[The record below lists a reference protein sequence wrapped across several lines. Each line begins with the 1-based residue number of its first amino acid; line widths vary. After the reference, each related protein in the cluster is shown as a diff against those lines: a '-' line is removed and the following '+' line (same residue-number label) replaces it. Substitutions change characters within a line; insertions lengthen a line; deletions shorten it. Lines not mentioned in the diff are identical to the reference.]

1 MKVLIKETLS
11 KHKFKDLN
19 GYLIC
24 TDCILARTGKQ
35 SYRRNEVFAT
45 DDISEIEIDRPYEEV
60 FNAKTLASFENVPLC
75 KDHPDEDVTPEN
87 HNSYSVGFVR
97 NIRQGK
103 DNNTDVIIGDLVITD
118 SDVIELV
125 ENGEYCELSCGYNT
139 DIIGDDK
146 EGYKQTNIRGNHVA
160 LCQQGR
166 AGNARIVDSKLK
178 LNYSRLDSFQEDNL
192 KSKFNNYHVKFS
204 YDRNG
209 DNYILDGKKEDIV
222 RAIKNIFG
230 SDTSNLNFYD
240 SVKDEDIFKVDVSLA
255 EDRDVSRFITEAQNV
270 GFTTEDKGYTIY
282 LKNGNRDMLN
292 NLKARTYTTAIKFVD
307 SDNVKDAGENRI
319 FELGNKRQVVFSTG
333 NFVAMENGVVYDK
346 GFLGGSKYNN
356 GKGWNVDD
364 YIKHLKFLGYK
375 EVNDSAIKDA
385 NKNITDIIN
394 YFKAWGYPSRSEL
407 QEVVDFYKLTKSDM
421 NTINIAF
428 NNHYSNND
436 LNKLTYH
443 DSIKDAQN
451 YVINFRN
458 DYEGFREKIFI
469 KANSAI
475 EALKEF
481 SKNVILNGWGTR
493 NVTIISV
500 SPNDGNMR
508 LYGNLYDLIK
518 STNDSVKDSILGKHV
533 IIRPRDVRMNKYVD
547 ERGIVHSYEGT
558 NADDMVEVKLNNG
571 QYVEVRYD
579 EIRFLDASCKDELYS
594 LRELKEMRIGSYK
607 ESDIYKVN
615 GKYSTNPN
623 TSRERFDSLEEVK
636 KYIDNKYSRDSLSS
650 TNEEVTRSL
659 ENNLKNYEAE
669 IKDIDVNRVKE
680 ILSNYDNYVSKL
692 KMLKSKLERNELRL
706 NELKYQLNSYY
717 KYNAS
722 YGSAKSSDR
731 TIDRLKK
738 EIENLNFEIEENEN
752 DIASLET
759 MLKEAKNAEKSIK
772 DKVSDE
778 TIKLYQ
784 AEVDYQL
791 KHFGRIGGGLYGE
804 LDDNGLYVDNNN
816 IVKRKVND
824 SIKDSKPDLIK
835 LFDISKKIVLN
846 KKEVK

>member
-35 SYRRNEVFAT
+35 SYRKNEVFAT

-60 FNAKTLASFENVPLC
+60 FDAKTLASFENVPLC

-139 DIIGDDK
+139 DIIGDDR

-192 KSKFNNYHVKFS
+192 KSKFSNYHVKFS
-204 YDRNG
+204 YNRNG
-209 DNYILDGKKEDIV
+209 DNYILDGKKEDII

-230 SDTSNLNFYD
+230 SDTSNLKFDD
-240 SVKDEDIFKVDVSLA
+240 SV
-255 EDRDVSRFITEAQNV
+255 
-270 GFTTEDKGYTIY
+270 
-282 LKNGNRDMLN
+282 
-292 NLKARTYTTAIKFVD
+292 
-307 SDNVKDAGENRI
+307 
-319 FELGNKRQVVFSTG
+319 
-333 NFVAMENGVVYDK
+333 
-346 GFLGGSKYNN
+346 
-356 GKGWNVDD
+356 
-364 YIKHLKFLGYK
+364 
-375 EVNDSAIKDA
+375 
-385 NKNITDIIN
+385 
-394 YFKAWGYPSRSEL
+394 
-407 QEVVDFYKLTKSDM
+407 
-421 NTINIAF
+421 
-428 NNHYSNND
+428 
-436 LNKLTYH
+436 
-443 DSIKDAQN
+443 KDAQN
-451 YVINFRN
+451 YTINFRN

-518 STNDSVKDSILGKHV
+518 STNDSVKD
-533 IIRPRDVRMNKYVD
+533 
-547 ERGIVHSYEGT
+547 
-558 NADDMVEVKLNNG
+558 
-571 QYVEVRYD
+571 
-579 EIRFLDASCKDELYS
+579 ELYS
-594 LRELKEMRIGSYK
+594 LQELKEMRIGNYK

-623 TSRERFDSLEEVK
+623 TSHERFNSLEEVK

-650 TNEEVTRSL
+650 TNEEVTKSL
-659 ENNLKNYEAE
+659 ENNLKNYEVKNLSSVKPLIFSDNIKDAGE
-669 IKDIDVNRVKE
+669 NRIFELGNKRQVVFSTGNFVAMENGVVYDKGFLGGSKYNNGKGWNVDDYIKHLKSLGYKEVNDSAIKDANKNITDIINYFKVWGYPSRSELQQVVDFYRLTKSDIQTMNIAFNNHYSNNDLNKLTYHDSIIKDIDVNRVKE
-680 ILSNYDNYVSKL
+680 ILSNYNNYVSKL

-706 NELKYQLNSYY
+706 NELKYELNSYY

-738 EIENLNFEIEENEN
+738 EIENLNFEIEENKE
-752 DIASLET
+752 DIFSLET

-772 DKVSDE
+772 DNMTSKEFDYWSYHAIHRPNDRNKLNRIIDLFYRNGYKLFDYDDE
-778 TIKLYQ
+778 DFDDELSNAYANASSSLKNQINAIIKDSKL
-784 AEVDYQL
+784 
-791 KHFGRIGGGLYGE
+791 
-804 LDDNGLYVDNNN
+804 
-816 IVKRKVND
+816 VND
-824 SIKDSKPDLIK
+824 SMKDSKPDLIK
-835 LFDISKKIVLN
+835 LFGVCKKIVLN

>member
-60 FNAKTLASFENVPLC
+60 FDAKTLASFENVPLC

-139 DIIGDDK
+139 DIIGDDR

-178 LNYSRLDSFQEDNL
+178 LNYSKLDSFQEDNL
-192 KSKFNNYHVKFS
+192 KSKFSNYHVKFS
-204 YDRNG
+204 YNRNG
-209 DNYILDGKKEDIV
+209 DNYILDGKKEDII

-230 SDTSNLNFYD
+230 SDTSNLNFDD
-240 SVKDEDIFKVDVSLA
+240 SVKD
-255 EDRDVSRFITEAQNV
+255 AQ
-270 GFTTEDKGYTIY
+270 DYT
-282 LKNGNRDMLN
+282 
-292 NLKARTYTTAIKFVD
+292 
-307 SDNVKDAGENRI
+307 
-319 FELGNKRQVVFSTG
+319 
-333 NFVAMENGVVYDK
+333 
-346 GFLGGSKYNN
+346 
-356 GKGWNVDD
+356 
-364 YIKHLKFLGYK
+364 
-375 EVNDSAIKDA
+375 
-385 NKNITDIIN
+385 
-394 YFKAWGYPSRSEL
+394 
-407 QEVVDFYKLTKSDM
+407 
-421 NTINIAF
+421 
-428 NNHYSNND
+428 
-436 LNKLTYH
+436 
-443 DSIKDAQN
+443 
-451 YVINFRN
+451 INFRN

-481 SKNVILNGWGTR
+481 SKNVILKGWGTR

-518 STNDSVKDSILGKHV
+518 STNDSVKDTEYRIVNYNNKWYYEIKQDDGFTKLVGPYSSEKEAREYFMKH
-533 IIRPRDVRMNKYVD
+533 RPN
-547 ERGIVHSYEGT
+547 E
-558 NADDMVEVKLNNG
+558 KL
-571 QYVEVRYD
+571 
-579 EIRFLDASCKDELYS
+579 KDELYS
-594 LRELKEMRIGSYK
+594 LQELREMRIGSYK

-623 TSRERFDSLEEVK
+623 TSSERFNSLEEVK

-659 ENNLKNYEAE
+659 ENNLKNYEVKNLSSVKPLIFSDN
-669 IKDIDVNRVKE
+669 IKDEDIFKVDVISAEDRDISRFITEAQNVGFTTEDKGYTIYLKNGNRDM
-680 ILSNYDNYVSKL
+680 LNKL
-692 KMLKSKLERNELRL
+692 KARTYTTAIKFVDSDNIKDANKNITDIINYFKVWGYPSRSELQEVVDFYRLTKSDMQTMNIAFNNHYSNNDLNKLT
-706 NELKYQLNSYY
+706 YH
-717 KYNAS
+717 
-722 YGSAKSSDR
+722 D
-731 TIDRLKK
+731 
-738 EIENLNFEIEENEN
+738 
-752 DIASLET
+752 
-759 MLKEAKNAEKSIK
+759 SIK

-791 KHFGRIGGGLYGE
+791 EHFGRIGGGLYGE